1 MVAEKAALGEI
12 LDVMSELHERL
23 MQRVLE
29 LSEERMK
36 REGWGASPVDYCWI
50 NLGSAARYEQTLR
63 TDQDSAMLYADT
75 EPELR
80 PTVDAYFKRFAEVVV
95 EGLEACGFARCPDN
109 ISPINDQWRRSQ
121 SEWLRWLRKWSKTF
135 LAEDIRMA
143 AILLDMRPVWGN
155 KALCGSFADSL
166 FSIFRQTF
174 QMRHKP
180 AADSH
185 SEQISVG
192 FPGTIDTEKSGIHKD
207 EINLKNAGIRHLVSG
222 IRILAAGSGIQ
233 EPSSLGRLGKLYET
247 GMLSSEELSL
257 YRTSFESLMM
267 LALGENLKKIGQ
279 GRFPDSYLDP
289 YALRK
294 RERILLKDA
303 LSGVTQLQ
311 KRVSLIQK
319 GPGK

>member
-1 MVAEKAALGEI
+1 
-12 LDVMSELHERL
+12 
-23 MQRVLE
+23 
-29 LSEERMK
+29 
-36 REGWGASPVDYCWI
+36 
-50 NLGSAARYEQTLR
+50 
-63 TDQDSAMLYADT
+63 
-75 EPELR
+75 
-80 PTVDAYFKRFAEVVV
+80 
-95 EGLEACGFARCPDN
+95 
-109 ISPINDQWRRSQ
+109 
-121 SEWLRWLRKWSKTF
+121 
-135 LAEDIRMA
+135 
-143 AILLDMRPVWGN
+143 
-155 KALCGSFADSL
+155 
-166 FSIFRQTF
+166 
-174 QMRHKP
+174 
-180 AADSH
+180 
-185 SEQISVG
+185 
-192 FPGTIDTEKSGIHKD
+192 
-207 EINLKNAGIRHLVSG
+207 VSG